1 MLTVQYKEVYPYPH
15 YDDEYA
21 KLLQVESFTKKT
33 YSKEYASVFITYM
46 YSKRQI

>member
-21 KLLQVESFTKKT
+21 KLLQVSFQNWR
-33 YSKEYASVFITYM
+33 ID
-46 YSKRQI
+46 